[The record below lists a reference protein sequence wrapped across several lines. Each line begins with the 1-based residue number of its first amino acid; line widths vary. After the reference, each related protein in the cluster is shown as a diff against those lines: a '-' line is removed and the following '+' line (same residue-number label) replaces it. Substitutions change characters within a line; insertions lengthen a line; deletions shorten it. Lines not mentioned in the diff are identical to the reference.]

1 MTVKEPRSAWKTIVE
16 PNVHI
21 DNKDKLESLE
31 SHQLDGSPISGP
43 TAVKSVEQD
52 HAILS
57 IDL

>member
-31 SHQLDGSPISGP
+31 SHQQLDGSPISGA

-52 HAILS
+52 HAI
-57 IDL
+57 DL

>member
-21 DNKDKLESLE
+21 DNKDKLESWE
-31 SHQLDGSPISGP
+31 SHQVDGSPVFGP
-43 TAVKSVEQD
+43 TAVKSSEEDQ
-52 HAILS
+52 A